1 MTELTLFKTL
11 FSRTCKLV
19 DLLKL
24 LWHLRCSVML
34 AKSTWRSME
43 PSSSTSV
50 KLLRRTTD
58 TVLTTPTLNSETFIL
73 SSRSWNHQR
82 YLPHWPNCNAAL
94 LLMALPLLL
103 SAVRHMLLNT
113 DFKTRLLKF
122 WELILRLTLNL
133 PSILQQS
140 TWSEEKCQ
148 LLLLN
153 LYTNNQALVLKMFRF
168 ANYMIAS
175 PQTSYAL
182 MRLLDYAPL
191 EEPALLL
198 ITMNSLMVAAL
209 LSTPVVDSSLRDILL
224 VLLVSPS
231 ALSFAGN
238 SEEWHRSVKLITSKP
253 AFNTI

>member
-1 MTELTLFKTL
+1 
-11 FSRTCKLV
+11 
-19 DLLKL
+19 
-24 LWHLRCSVML
+24 
-34 AKSTWRSME
+34 
-43 PSSSTSV
+43 
-50 KLLRRTTD
+50 
-58 TVLTTPTLNSETFIL
+58 
-73 SSRSWNHQR
+73 
-82 YLPHWPNCNAAL
+82 
-94 LLMALPLLL
+94 
-103 SAVRHMLLNT
+103 
-113 DFKTRLLKF
+113 
-122 WELILRLTLNL
+122 
-133 PSILQQS
+133 
-140 TWSEEKCQ
+140 
-148 LLLLN
+148 
-153 LYTNNQALVLKMFRF
+153 MFRF

-238 SEEWHRSVKLITSKP
+238 SEEWHRSAKLITSKP